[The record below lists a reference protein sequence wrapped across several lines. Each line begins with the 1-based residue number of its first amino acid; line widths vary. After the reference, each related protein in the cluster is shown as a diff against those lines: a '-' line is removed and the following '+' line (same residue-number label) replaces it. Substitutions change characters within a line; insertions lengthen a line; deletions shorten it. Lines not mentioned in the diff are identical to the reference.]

1 VKHVFEEAEARPKTK
16 DKLTTAGTSLTAKYF
31 ASSNIG
37 LEIVTAR
44 TENLISARFMVSVL
58 LMNGVE
64 YLV

>member
-1 VKHVFEEAEARPKTK
+1 MKHVFEEADARPKTK
-16 DKLTTAGTSLTAKYF
+16 GKLTTARTSLTAKCF

-58 LMNGVE
+58 LMNDVE